1 MSEHKRLSRKDFIKI
16 TAAAGGALVG
26 GKLLMDVASGDFATV
41 KETRLLMGT
50 VINLAVV
57 ADRRSSAEAAVA
69 AVFGELE
76 RQVGIFSHREEGSP
90 LANLNRTG
98 RLVEPPRELL
108 EVLIQA
114 QGMSE
119 MTGGAFDVTVKPL
132 VDLYQ
137 QSRPGLP
144 GDDEIRSALNLADYR
159 KLTVSTGEIV
169 LGQPGMAVTLD
180 GIAKGYIVDAGS
192 AVLKRMGFENVFVEA
207 GGDLMAGGKKEGDT
221 PWKIGIQSPQGSL
234 SDLLAR
240 ITVSDQAAATSGDY
254 FQFFSEDRM
263 NHHIIDPR
271 SGFSSPELAS
281 ATVLSERAVKSDALA
296 TAVMVLGTA
305 GLDLIE
311 SSSGSE
317 ALLVTKEGAMLK
329 SSGFPEI

>member
-1 MSEHKRLSRKDFIKI
+1 M
-16 TAAAGGALVG
+16 
-26 GKLLMDVASGDFATV
+26 
-41 KETRLLMGT
+41 
-50 VINLAVV
+50 
-57 ADRRSSAEAAVA
+57 
-69 AVFGELE
+69 
-76 RQVGIFSHREEGSP
+76 
-90 LANLNRTG
+90 
-98 RLVEPPRELL
+98 
-108 EVLIQA
+108 IQA

-119 MTGGAFDVTVKPL
+119 MTGGAFDVTVKPV

-144 GDDEIRSALNLADYR
+144 EDDEIRSALNLVDYR
-159 KLTVSTGEIV
+159 KLTVSAGEIA

-192 AVLKRMGFENVFVEA
+192 AVLKRMGFENVLVEA
-207 GGDLMAGGKKEGDT
+207 GGDLMAGGNKDGDA
-221 PWKIGIQSPQGSL
+221 PWKIGVQSPQGSL
-234 SDLLAR
+234 SDLLTQ
-240 ITVSDQAAATSGDY
+240 IKVSNQAAATSGDY

-281 ATVLSERAVKSDALA
+281 ATILSERAVKSDALA
-296 TAVMVLGTA
+296 TAVMVLGKA

-311 SSSGSE
+311 SISGSE

-329 SSGFPEI
+329 SSGFPES